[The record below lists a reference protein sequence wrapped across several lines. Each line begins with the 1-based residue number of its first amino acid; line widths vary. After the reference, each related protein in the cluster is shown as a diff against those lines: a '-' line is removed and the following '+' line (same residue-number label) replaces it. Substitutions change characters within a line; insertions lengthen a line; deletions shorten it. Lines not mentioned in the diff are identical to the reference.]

1 MKYRKKPVEIDAFI
15 WYYEMAAISFPE
27 WFVDAV
33 VEEKVVPNV
42 GGTLFIETLEGRMI
56 AQSGDYIIKGVKEE
70 IYPCRRDIFEMTYEK
85 VNDE

>member
-1 MKYRKKPVEIDAFI
+1 
-15 WYYEMAAISFPE
+15 
-27 WFVDAV
+27 
-33 VEEKVVPNV
+33 
-42 GGTLFIETLEGRMI
+42 MI